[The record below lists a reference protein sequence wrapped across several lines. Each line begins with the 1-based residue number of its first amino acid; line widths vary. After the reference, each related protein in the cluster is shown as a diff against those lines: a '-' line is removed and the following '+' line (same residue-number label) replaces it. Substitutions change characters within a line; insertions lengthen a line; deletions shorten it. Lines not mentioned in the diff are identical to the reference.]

1 MFRQVKRN
9 FQNQLAK
16 IKEDRKCFLHMTKVK
31 KNKTDVTVDSI
42 VNEYAQLIIDVQEK
56 AGLLNDFIWSV

>member
-1 MFRQVKRN
+1 
-9 FQNQLAK
+9 
-16 IKEDRKCFLHMTKVK
+16 MTKVK